1 MYCIGLTQMYL
12 MAAISFERFVII
24 YRPLSIKGIN
34 REKTFIVIAIC
45 TFIGLV
51 WSLAP
56 FLGWSYYSL
65 EGALT
70 SCSVEWSERSFNVI
84 SYNISIFAFSFLIP
98 MGIIFFTNTRLIVI
112 VSSSSINY
120 YENFI

>member
-34 REKTFIVIAIC
+34 REKTLIVIAIC

-112 VSSSSINY
+112 VSSSSKH
-120 YENFI
+120 